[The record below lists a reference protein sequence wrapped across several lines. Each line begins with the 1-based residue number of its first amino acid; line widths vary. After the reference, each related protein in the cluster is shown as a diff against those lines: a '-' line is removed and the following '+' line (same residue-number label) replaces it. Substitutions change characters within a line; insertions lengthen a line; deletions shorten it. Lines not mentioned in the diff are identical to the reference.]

1 MGESKL
7 SAREIIEKMMAEDKM
22 SQWLG
27 IDVLNYDPGS
37 VSVRMTVRE
46 EMVNGFN
53 VTHGGITYSLA
64 DSALAFSAN
73 SHGIRA
79 MSIET
84 SISHLKSVRTGDVLT
99 VNTTQLTLTRKTGVY
114 IMDVINQHNE
124 LVAHFKGT
132 VYRSDKVWD

>member
-1 MGESKL
+1 MTPK
-7 SAREIIEKMMAEDKM
+7 EIIDKMMAEDKM

-27 IDVLNYDPGS
+27 IEILNYDPGS
-37 VSVRMTVRE
+37 IGVRMTVRA

-73 SHGIRA
+73 SHGIRS

-84 SISHLKSVRTGDVLT
+84 SISHLKSVHVDDVLT
-99 VNTTQLTLTRKTGVY
+99 VKTTQLTLTRKTGVY
-114 IMDVINQHNE
+114 MMDVTNQKNE

-132 VYRSDKVWD
+132 VYRSDKAWD

>member
-1 MGESKL
+1 MTAE
-7 SAREIIEKMMAEDKM
+7 EIINKMMASDKM

-27 IDVLNYDPGS
+27 IEILNYIPGA
-37 VSVRMTVRE
+37 VSLKMTVRD

-73 SHGIRA
+73 SHGMRA

-84 SISHLKSVRTGDVLT
+84 SVSHLKSVHAGDVLT
-99 VNTTQLTLTRKTGVY
+99 VTTRELTLTRKTGVY
-114 IMDVINQHNE
+114 IMDIVNQKNE

>member
-1 MGESKL
+1 MTPK
-7 SAREIIEKMMAEDKM
+7 EIIDKMMAEDKM

-27 IDVLNYDPGS
+27 IEIINYDPGA
-37 VSVRMTVRE
+37 VSLRMTVRE
-46 EMVNGFN
+46 EMVNGFH

-73 SHGIRA
+73 SHGIRS

-84 SISHLKSVRTGDVLT
+84 SISHLKSVFTGDVLT
-99 VNTTQLTLTRKTGVY
+99 VNTKQLTLTRKTGVY
-114 IMDVINQHNE
+114 IMDIVNQKNE

-132 VYRSDKVWD
+132 VYRSDKPWE

>member
-1 MGESKL
+1 MKKMTAE
-7 SAREIIEKMMAEDKM
+7 EIINKMMASDKM

-27 IDVLNYDPGS
+27 IEILNYTPGA
-37 VSVRMTVRE
+37 VSLRMSVRE

-73 SHGIRA
+73 SHGMRS

-84 SISHLKSVRTGDVLT
+84 SVSHLKSVHAGDVLT
-99 VNTTQLTLTRKTGVY
+99 VTTRELTLTRKTGVY
-114 IMDVINQHNE
+114 SMDIVNQKNE

>member
-1 MGESKL
+1 MTPK
-7 SAREIIEKMMAEDKM
+7 EIIDKMMAEDKM

-27 IDVLNYDPGS
+27 IEVLNYDPGT
-37 VSVRMTVRE
+37 VSVRMTVRD

-73 SHGIRA
+73 SHGIRS

-84 SISHLKSVRTGDVLT
+84 SISHLKSVHVGDVLT
-99 VNTTQLTLTRKTGVY
+99 ASTKQLTLTRKTGVY
-114 IMDVINQHNE
+114 IMDVTNQKNE

-132 VYRSDKVWD
+132 VYRSDKVWE

>member
-1 MGESKL
+1 MALLPK
-7 SAREIIEKMMAEDKM
+7 EIIETMMASDEM

-27 IDVLNYDPGS
+27 IEILDYSPGA
-37 VSVRMTVRE
+37 VSLKMEVRQ

-84 SISHLKSVRTGDVLT
+84 SISHLKKVSTGDVLT
-99 VNTTQLTLTRKTGVY
+99 VKSKELSLSRKIGTY
-114 IMDVINQHNE
+114 EMDVFNQDDDM
-124 LVAHFKGT
+124 VAHFKGT
-132 VYRSDKVWD
+132 VYRSGIVWK

>member
-1 MGESKL
+1 MAL
-7 SAREIIEKMMAEDKM
+7 SPKEIIDTMMAADKM

-27 IDVLNYDPGS
+27 IEILDYTPGAS
-37 VSVRMTVRE
+37 NLKMTVRD

-64 DSALAFSAN
+64 DSALAFSSN
-73 SHGIRA
+73 SHGLRA

-84 SISHLKSVRTGDVLT
+84 SISHLAKVAAGDVLT
-99 VNTTQLTLTRKTGVY
+99 VHSKELSLSRKVGSY
-114 IMDVINQHNE
+114 AMEIFNQDHV

-132 VYRSDKVWD
+132 VYRSDIIWE

>member
-1 MGESKL
+1 MTPK
-7 SAREIIEKMMAEDKM
+7 EIIEKMMSADNM

-27 IDVLNYDPGS
+27 IEVLNYNPGA

-73 SHGIRA
+73 SHGMRA

-84 SISHLKSVRTGDVLT
+84 SISHLKSVHTGDVLT
-99 VNTTQLTLTRKTGVY
+99 ATTKELTLTRKTGVY
-114 IMDVINQHNE
+114 IMDVTNQNND

>member
-1 MGESKL
+1 MTPKQ
-7 SAREIIEKMMAEDKM
+7 IIEKMMAADNM

-27 IDVLNYDPGS
+27 IEVLNFEPGS
-37 VSVRMTVRE
+37 VSVRMTVRA
-46 EMVNGFN
+46 EMVNGFG

-73 SHGIRA
+73 SHGMRA

-84 SISHLKSVRTGDVLT
+84 SISHLKSVHVGDILT
-99 VNTTQLTLTRKTGVY
+99 AKTTQLSLTRKTGVY
-114 IMDVINQHNE
+114 AMDVFNQNDE

-132 VYRSDKVWD
+132 VYRSDKIWD

>member
-1 MGESKL
+1 MNECKL
-7 SAREIIEKMMAEDKM
+7 SPREIIDKMMAEDKM

-27 IDVLNYDPGS
+27 IEVLNYHPGK

-46 EMVNGFN
+46 EMVNGFH

-73 SHGIRA
+73 SHGIRS

-99 VNTTQLTLTRKTGVY
+99 VNTQELTLTRKTGVY
-114 IMDVINQHNE
+114 IMDVMNQNQE

>member
-1 MGESKL
+1 MSL
-7 SAREIIEKMMAEDKM
+7 SPSEIINKMIGSDKM

-27 IDVLNYDPGS
+27 IKVISYEKGAVIISML
-37 VSVRMTVRE
+37 VKE

-53 VTHGGITYSLA
+53 VAHGGITYSLA

-73 SHGIRA
+73 SHGIHS

-84 SISHLKSVRTGDVLT
+84 SISHQKMVKVGDILIA
-99 VNTTQLTLTRKTGVY
+99 QSKELSLSKKIGVY
-114 IMDVINQHNE
+114 EVSITNQNKV

-132 VYRSDKVWD
+132 VYRSGKEWE

>member
-1 MGESKL
+1 MESKL
-7 SAREIIEKMMAEDKM
+7 SPKEIIDKMMAGDKM

-27 IDVLNYDPGS
+27 VEILSYTPGA
-37 VSVRMTVRE
+37 VSIKMKVRD
-46 EMVNGFN
+46 EMVNGFL

-64 DSALAFSAN
+64 DSALAFSSN
-73 SHGIRA
+73 SHGFRA

-84 SISHLKSVRTGDVLT
+84 SISHLKPVHVDDTLT
-99 VNTTQLTLTRKTGVY
+99 VTTKELTLTRKTGVY
-114 IMDVINQHNE
+114 IMDVINQKNE

>member
-1 MGESKL
+1 MAL
-7 SAREIIEKMMAEDKM
+7 SPKEIIETMMAADKM

-27 IDVLNYDPGS
+27 IEVLSFEPGS
-37 VSVRMTVRE
+37 VSLKMVVRE

-73 SHGIRA
+73 SHGMRA

-84 SISHLKSVRTGDVLT
+84 SISHLAKVGTGDVLT
-99 VNTTQLTLTRKTGVY
+99 VHSNELSLSRKVGTY
-114 IMDVINQHNE
+114 AMDVFNQKND

-132 VYRSDKVWD
+132 VYRSDKIWE

>member
-1 MGESKL
+1 MKKMTAE
-7 SAREIIEKMMAEDKM
+7 EIINKMMASDKM

-27 IDVLNYDPGS
+27 IEILNYTPGA
-37 VSVRMTVRE
+37 VSLRMIVRE

-73 SHGIRA
+73 SHGMRS

-84 SISHLKSVRTGDVLT
+84 SVSHLKSVHAGDVLT
-99 VNTTQLTLTRKTGVY
+99 VTTRELTLTRKTGVY
-114 IMDVINQHNE
+114 SMDIVNQKNE

>member
-1 MGESKL
+1 MTPK
-7 SAREIIEKMMAEDKM
+7 EIIDKMMAEDKM

-27 IDVLNYDPGS
+27 IEVLNYDPGS

-53 VTHGGITYSLA
+53 VTHGRITYSLA
-64 DSALAFSAN
+64 DSSLAFSAN
-73 SHGIRA
+73 SHGIRS

-84 SISHLKSVRTGDVLT
+84 SISHLKSVHVGDVLT
-99 VNTTQLTLTRKTGVY
+99 ASTKQLTLTRKTGVY
-114 IMDVINQHNE
+114 IMDVTNQKNE

-132 VYRSDKVWD
+132 VYRSDKVWE

>member
-1 MGESKL
+1 MTPK
-7 SAREIIEKMMAEDKM
+7 EIIDKMMAEDKM

-27 IDVLNYDPGS
+27 IEVLNYDPGS
-37 VSVRMTVRE
+37 VSVRMTVRD

-73 SHGIRA
+73 SHGVRS

-84 SISHLKSVRTGDVLT
+84 SISHLKSVHVGDVLT
-99 VNTTQLTLTRKTGVY
+99 ASTKQITLTRKTGVY
-114 IMDVINQHNE
+114 IMDVINQKNE

>member
-1 MGESKL
+1 MTPK
-7 SAREIIEKMMAEDKM
+7 EIIDKMMAEDKM

-27 IDVLNYDPGS
+27 IEVLNYDPGS

-73 SHGIRA
+73 SHGIRS

-84 SISHLKSVRTGDVLT
+84 SISHLKSVHVGDVLT
-99 VNTTQLTLTRKTGVY
+99 ASTKQLTLTRKTGVY
-114 IMDVINQHNE
+114 IMDVTNQKNE

-132 VYRSDKVWD
+132 VYRSDKVWE

>member
-1 MGESKL
+1 MSPK
-7 SAREIIEKMMAEDKM
+7 EIITKMMAADNM

-27 IDVLNYDPGS
+27 IEVLNYDPGA
-37 VSVRMTVRE
+37 VSVRMTVRG
-46 EMVNGFN
+46 EMVNGFG

-64 DSALAFSAN
+64 DSALAFSSN
-73 SHGIRA
+73 SHGMRA

-99 VNTTQLTLTRKTGVY
+99 ASTKELTLTRKTGVY
-114 IMDVINQHNE
+114 IMDVVNQDKE

-132 VYRSDKVWD
+132 VYRSDKPWE

>member
-1 MGESKL
+1 MTPKQ
-7 SAREIIEKMMAEDKM
+7 IIEKMMAADNM

-27 IDVLNYDPGS
+27 IEVLNFDPGT
-37 VSVRMTVRE
+37 VSVRMTVRD
-46 EMVNGFN
+46 EMVNGFG

-64 DSALAFSAN
+64 DSALAFSSN
-73 SHGIRA
+73 SHGMRA

-84 SISHLKSVRTGDVLT
+84 SISHLKSVQVGDVLT
-99 VNTTQLTLTRKTGVY
+99 AKTTQLSLTRKTGVY
-114 IMDVINQHNE
+114 AMDVRNQNNE